1 MTAKLSIL
9 LALIA
14 SQATA
19 FFVADKNS
27 NKALLVGPLAA
38 STYNR
43 NYDGPGM
50 GPGMMGGPGM
60 QGM

>member
-1 MTAKLSIL
+1 MTVKLSIL

-27 NKALLVGPLAA
+27 NKALLVGPLA

-60 QGM
+60 EGM